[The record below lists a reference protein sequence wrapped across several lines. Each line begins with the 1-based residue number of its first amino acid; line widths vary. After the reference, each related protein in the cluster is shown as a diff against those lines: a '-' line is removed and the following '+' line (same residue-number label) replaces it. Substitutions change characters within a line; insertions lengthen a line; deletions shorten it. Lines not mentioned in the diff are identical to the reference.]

1 MSERAA
7 PKAQTD
13 HLCLTRRAARAPL
26 PGPLA
31 EPREVVGR
39 MRGVENPVRRTEDRA
54 DPVRGCIPH
63 PANKMFVAVEL
74 HDCHG
79 SAWRSAEVTLSAN
92 TTAMTSALENM
103 KLTIVP
109 KMNNCSQIGKAAL
122 KSVNCGRKAT

>member
-1 MSERAA
+1 
-7 PKAQTD
+7 
-13 HLCLTRRAARAPL
+13 
-26 PGPLA
+26 
-31 EPREVVGR
+31 

-109 KMNNCSQIGKAAL
+109 KMNNCMSDI
-122 KSVNCGRKAT
+122 STCGPDWGICITEGFWLI